1 MLPLFV
7 TSDTVTP
14 EAGSGELAVPKNHST
29 FGEGTLVGRGL
40 GPMSAEH
47 SRAKFCPTVLALE
60 SEGEMATVPMSTV
73 EMMFHIKTDE

>member
-1 MLPLFV
+1 MFV

-14 EAGSGELAVPKNHST
+14 EGSGELVGPKNHSKL
-29 FGEGTLVGRGL
+29 GEGTLSGRGL
-40 GPMSAEH
+40 GLMSTEH
-47 SRAKFCPTVLALE
+47 SGAKFSPTVLALE